1 MYLTPRQY
9 LMSSVSLSA
18 MSLSLMLYQ
27 EQDDRHSEKFLEYR
41 TKAEKHLLR
50 MTIHG
55 RPYQPMFRPTH
66 FIQPSNSALG

>member
-1 MYLTPRQY
+1 MNTIAY
-9 LMSSVSLSA
+9 LMSNVSFSA

-27 EQDDRHSEKFLEYR
+27 EQDERYSKRFMQYQRDS
-41 TKAEKHLLR
+41 EKHLLKV
-50 MTIHG
+50 TIHG

>member
-1 MYLTPRQY
+1 MYLTPKQY

-27 EQDDRHSEKFLEYR
+27 EQDERHSERFMQYR
-41 TKAEKHLLR
+41 KDAENHLLW
-50 MTIHG
+50 MTLRG

-66 FIQPSNSALG
+66 FIQPSNSAM

>member
-1 MYLTPRQY
+1 MNTIAY
-9 LMSSVSLSA
+9 LMSSISHSA

-27 EQDDRHSEKFLEYR
+27 EQDERYSERFMQYQR
-41 TKAEKHLLR
+41 DSEKHLLK

>member
-1 MYLTPRQY
+1 MNTIAY
-9 LMSSVSLSA
+9 LMSSVSFSA

-27 EQDDRHSEKFLEYR
+27 EQDERYSKRFMQYQRDS
-41 TKAEKHLLR
+41 EKHLLKV
-50 MTIHG
+50 TIHG